1 MGHMPTG
8 SPSTIRSL
16 CILRLSALGDVTH
29 VLPVVRRIQSQ
40 WPDCRLTWVIGKG
53 EARLLEGLEGVEFA
67 VYDKRGGWAAL
78 RGLRAALRGR
88 RFDALLHMQ
97 LALRANLLSGLVSAR
112 RRIGYDRA
120 RSKEGHGLF
129 VNERIPPGG
138 HHVLDAFRQF
148 LVPLGIA
155 GGAVEWRLPVPAEA
169 RQWARAQW
177 PEGGE
182 TLLMSPC
189 SSHPLR
195 NWHVE
200 GYAALADHAMSKG
213 WRVVLS
219 GGRSELER
227 STSEAISARCA
238 GKVLDLVGKD
248 TLKQMIAL
256 QAQADL
262 VVAPD
267 SGPVHVANAV
277 GTPVLGLYACT
288 DAERSGPYSDLR
300 WTVNRYAE
308 AAEKFMH
315 RPAAGLRWGQR
326 IEKPGVMDLVRV
338 DDVIRKFDEFCARR
352 RPAPRDQA
360 GGP

>member
-1 MGHMPTG
+1 MRTG
-8 SPSTIRSL
+8 SSSAIQSL

-29 VLPVVRRIQSQ
+29 VLPVIRRIQSA

-53 EARLLEGLEGVEFA
+53 EARLLEGLDGVEF
-67 VYDKRGGWAAL
+67 VIYDKRGGWAAL
-78 RGLRAALRGR
+78 RQFRAAMRGR

-97 LALRANLLSGLVSAR
+97 LALRANLLSSVIAAR

-129 VNERIPPGG
+129 INERIAPGG
-138 HHVLDAFRQF
+138 YHVLDAFRQF
-148 LVPLGIA
+148 LAPLDIPA
-155 GGAVEWRLPVPAEA
+155 GPVEWRMPVPPEA
-169 RQWARAQW
+169 SRWARAQW
-177 PEGGE
+177 PEEGD

-189 SSHPLR
+189 SSHALR
-195 NWHVE
+195 NWNVD

-227 STSEAISARCA
+227 CISDRIKERCA
-238 GKVLDLVGKD
+238 GTVLDLVGKD

-256 QAQADL
+256 QANADL
-262 VVAPD
+262 VVGPD

-277 GTPVLGLYACT
+277 GTPVLGLYAAT
-288 DAERSGPYSDLR
+288 DAERSGPYSDRR

-308 AAEKFMH
+308 AAEKFM
-315 RPAAGLRWGQR
+315 RQPAAKLRWGQR
-326 IEKPGVMDLVRV
+326 IEKPGVMDLVRI
-338 DDVIRKFDEFCARR
+338 DDVIRKFDEFCAQRR
-352 RPAPRDQA
+352 LQSPAQA
-360 GGP
+360 GEP